1 MVRMRQNDGLTAEIF
16 FQKYVKDQ
24 EKLREREYQLARLD
38 DDVISTTQFRHDKV
52 QTSMQNHLDER
63 LYNREEM
70 KERLQFEVQW
80 LKFEVDRAEMI
91 MVQIGDRERYRISY
105 LKRRYLEKHSYSKI
119 ARYYG
124 VSDSKVRKVMKDTEE
139 LLCYLAK

>member
-1 MVRMRQNDGLTAEIF
+1 M
-16 FQKYVKDQ
+16 
-24 EKLREREYQLARLD
+24 
-38 DDVISTTQFRHDKV
+38 ISTTQFRHDKV

-70 KERLQFEVQW
+70 KERLEFEVQW
-80 LKFEVDRAEMI
+80 IKFEVDRAEMI
-91 MVQIGDRERYRISY
+91 MAQIGDTDRHRISY

-124 VSDSKVRKVMKDTEE
+124 VSDSKVRKVMKETEE